1 MAKNN
6 IENIKIE
13 NARIVFRNLSGKP
26 DKFNP
31 QGGKRSFSVVIEDT
45 EFANELKRE
54 GWNIKQF
61 NPSPDSDE
69 EPAHFISVKVSYNN
83 IPPHIYLCTSKNKTL
98 LNEDTVG
105 QLDYAEIS
113 NVDIVITATNHVS
126 WGDDPKWNKD
136 TLLTD
141 TNYYYQN
148 KDAKQ
153 LLFWKQEEIELELEY
168 SGKEIP
174 IDELIK
180 IADSVTVKR
189 N

>member
-31 QGGKRSFSVVIEDT
+31 QGGKRSFSVVIEDP

-113 NVDIVITATNHVS
+113 NVDIVITPYQYEMSGRSGISAYVKTMYVTVVEDEFAS
-126 WGDDPKWNKD
+126 KYEYDDLD
-136 TLLTD
+136 D
-141 TNYYYQN
+141 
-148 KDAKQ
+148 
-153 LLFWKQEEIELELEY
+153 EEI
-168 SGKEIP
+168 P
-174 IDELIK
+174 F
-180 IADSVTVKR
+180 A
-189 N
+189 

>member
-1 MAKNN
+1 MAKN

-31 QGGKRSFSVVIEDT
+31 QGGKRSFSVVIEDP

-113 NVDIVITATNHVS
+113 NVDIVITPYQYEMNGRSGISAYVKTMYVTVVEDEFAS
-126 WGDDPKWNKD
+126 KYEYDDLD
-136 TLLTD
+136 D
-141 TNYYYQN
+141 
-148 KDAKQ
+148 
-153 LLFWKQEEIELELEY
+153 EEI
-168 SGKEIP
+168 P
-174 IDELIK
+174 F
-180 IADSVTVKR
+180 A
-189 N
+189 

>member
-1 MAKNN
+1 MAKN

-31 QGGKRSFSVVIEDT
+31 QGGKRSFSVVIEDP
-45 EFANELKRE
+45 EFANELKKE

-113 NVDIVITATNHVS
+113 NVDIVITPYQYEMSGRSGISAYVKTMYVTVVEDEFAS
-126 WGDDPKWNKD
+126 KYEYDDLD
-136 TLLTD
+136 D
-141 TNYYYQN
+141 
-148 KDAKQ
+148 
-153 LLFWKQEEIELELEY
+153 EEI
-168 SGKEIP
+168 P
-174 IDELIK
+174 F
-180 IADSVTVKR
+180 V
-189 N
+189 

>member
-1 MAKNN
+1 MAKN

-31 QGGKRSFSVVIEDT
+31 QGGKRSFSVVIEDP

-61 NPSPDSDE
+61 NPNPDSDE

-113 NVDIVITATNHVS
+113 NVDIVITPYQYEVS
-126 WGDDPKWNKD
+126 GRTGISAYVKTMYVTVVEDEFASKYEYDDLD
-136 TLLTD
+136 D
-141 TNYYYQN
+141 
-148 KDAKQ
+148 
-153 LLFWKQEEIELELEY
+153 EEI
-168 SGKEIP
+168 P
-174 IDELIK
+174 F
-180 IADSVTVKR
+180 A
-189 N
+189 

>member
-1 MAKNN
+1 MAKN

-31 QGGKRSFSVVIEDT
+31 QGGKRSFSVVIEDP

-61 NPSPDSDE
+61 NQSPDSDE

-113 NVDIVITATNHVS
+113 NVDIVITPYQYEMNGRTGISAYVKTMYVTVVEDEFAS
-126 WGDDPKWNKD
+126 KYEYDDLD
-136 TLLTD
+136 D
-141 TNYYYQN
+141 
-148 KDAKQ
+148 
-153 LLFWKQEEIELELEY
+153 EEI
-168 SGKEIP
+168 P
-174 IDELIK
+174 F
-180 IADSVTVKR
+180 A
-189 N
+189 

>member
-31 QGGKRSFSVVIEDT
+31 QGGKRSFSVVIDDP

-113 NVDIVITATNHVS
+113 NVDIVITPYQYEMSGRSGISAYVKTMYVTVVEDEFAS
-126 WGDDPKWNKD
+126 KYEYDDLD
-136 TLLTD
+136 D
-141 TNYYYQN
+141 
-148 KDAKQ
+148 
-153 LLFWKQEEIELELEY
+153 EEI
-168 SGKEIP
+168 P
-174 IDELIK
+174 F
-180 IADSVTVKR
+180 A
-189 N
+189 

>member
-31 QGGKRSFSVVIEDT
+31 QGGKRSFSVVIEDPK
-45 EFANELKRE
+45 FANELKKE

-113 NVDIVITATNHVS
+113 NVDIVITPYQYEMSGRSGISAYVKTMYVTVVEDEFAS
-126 WGDDPKWNKD
+126 KYEYDDLD
-136 TLLTD
+136 D
-141 TNYYYQN
+141 
-148 KDAKQ
+148 
-153 LLFWKQEEIELELEY
+153 EEI
-168 SGKEIP
+168 P
-174 IDELIK
+174 F
-180 IADSVTVKR
+180 A
-189 N
+189 

>member
-1 MAKNN
+1 MAKN

-31 QGGKRSFSVVIEDT
+31 QGGKRSFSVVIEDP
-45 EFANELKRE
+45 EFANELKKE

-113 NVDIVITATNHVS
+113 NVDIVIT
-126 WGDDPKWNKD
+126 P
-136 TLLTD
+136 
-141 TNYYYQN
+141 YQY
-148 KDAKQ
+148 
-153 LLFWKQEEIELELEY
+153 EM
-168 SGKEIP
+168 SGRSGISAYVKTMYVTVVE
-174 IDELIK
+174 DELLLSMNMMI
-180 IADSVTVKR
+180 
-189 N
+189 

>member
-1 MAKNN
+1 MAKN

-31 QGGKRSFSVVIEDT
+31 QGGKRSFSVVIEDS

-113 NVDIVITATNHVS
+113 NVDIVITPYQYEMNGRSGISAYVKTMYVTVVEDEFAS
-126 WGDDPKWNKD
+126 KYEYDDLD
-136 TLLTD
+136 D
-141 TNYYYQN
+141 
-148 KDAKQ
+148 
-153 LLFWKQEEIELELEY
+153 EEI
-168 SGKEIP
+168 P
-174 IDELIK
+174 F
-180 IADSVTVKR
+180 A
-189 N
+189 

>member
-1 MAKNN
+1 MAKN
-6 IENIKIE
+6 IKNIKIE

-31 QGGKRSFSVVIEDT
+31 QGGKRSFSVVIEDP

-113 NVDIVITATNHVS
+113 NVDIVITPYQYEMSDRTGISAYVKTMYVTVVEDEFAS
-126 WGDDPKWNKD
+126 KYEYDDLD
-136 TLLTD
+136 D
-141 TNYYYQN
+141 
-148 KDAKQ
+148 
-153 LLFWKQEEIELELEY
+153 EEI
-168 SGKEIP
+168 P
-174 IDELIK
+174 F
-180 IADSVTVKR
+180 A
-189 N
+189 

>member
-1 MAKNN
+1 MAKN

-31 QGGKRSFSVVIEDT
+31 QGGKRSFSVVIEDP

-113 NVDIVITATNHVS
+113 NVDIVITPYQYEMSGRTGISAYVKTMYVTVVEDEFAS
-126 WGDDPKWNKD
+126 KYEYYDLDD
-136 TLLTD
+136 
-141 TNYYYQN
+141 
-148 KDAKQ
+148 
-153 LLFWKQEEIELELEY
+153 EEI
-168 SGKEIP
+168 P
-174 IDELIK
+174 F
-180 IADSVTVKR
+180 A
-189 N
+189 

>member
-1 MAKNN
+1 MTKNN

-31 QGGKRSFSVVIEDT
+31 QGGKRSFSVVIEDP

-113 NVDIVITATNHVS
+113 NVDIVITPYQYEMSGRSGISAYVKTMYVTVVEDEFAS
-126 WGDDPKWNKD
+126 KYEYDDLD
-136 TLLTD
+136 D
-141 TNYYYQN
+141 
-148 KDAKQ
+148 
-153 LLFWKQEEIELELEY
+153 EEI
-168 SGKEIP
+168 P
-174 IDELIK
+174 F
-180 IADSVTVKR
+180 A
-189 N
+189 

>member
-1 MAKNN
+1 MAKN

-31 QGGKRSFSVVIEDT
+31 QGGKRSFSVVIEDS

-61 NPSPDSDE
+61 NQSPDSDE

-113 NVDIVITATNHVS
+113 NVDIVITPYQYEMSGRSGISAYVKTMYVTVVEDEFAS
-126 WGDDPKWNKD
+126 KYEYDDLD
-136 TLLTD
+136 D
-141 TNYYYQN
+141 
-148 KDAKQ
+148 
-153 LLFWKQEEIELELEY
+153 EEI
-168 SGKEIP
+168 P
-174 IDELIK
+174 F
-180 IADSVTVKR
+180 A
-189 N
+189 

>member
-1 MAKNN
+1 MAKN

-26 DKFNP
+26 DKYNP
-31 QGGKRSFSVVIEDT
+31 RGGKRSFSVVIEDP

-61 NPSPDSDE
+61 NQSPDSDE

-113 NVDIVITATNHVS
+113 NVDIVITPYQYEMNGRSGISAYVKTMYVTVVEDEFAS
-126 WGDDPKWNKD
+126 KYEYDDLD
-136 TLLTD
+136 D
-141 TNYYYQN
+141 
-148 KDAKQ
+148 
-153 LLFWKQEEIELELEY
+153 EEI
-168 SGKEIP
+168 P
-174 IDELIK
+174 F
-180 IADSVTVKR
+180 A
-189 N
+189 

>member
-1 MAKNN
+1 MAKN

-31 QGGKRSFSVVIEDT
+31 QGGKRSFSVVIEDP

-69 EPAHFISVKVSYNN
+69 EPAHFISVKISYNN

-113 NVDIVITATNHVS
+113 NVDIVITPYQYEMSGRSGISAYVKTMYVTVVEDEFAS
-126 WGDDPKWNKD
+126 KYEYDDLD
-136 TLLTD
+136 D
-141 TNYYYQN
+141 
-148 KDAKQ
+148 
-153 LLFWKQEEIELELEY
+153 EEI
-168 SGKEIP
+168 P
-174 IDELIK
+174 F
-180 IADSVTVKR
+180 A
-189 N
+189 

>member
-1 MAKNN
+1 MAKN

-31 QGGKRSFSVVIEDT
+31 QGGKRSFSVVIEDP
-45 EFANELKRE
+45 EFANELKKE

-61 NPSPDSDE
+61 NQSPDSDE

-113 NVDIVITATNHVS
+113 NVDIVITPYQYEMNGRSGISAYVKTMYVTVVEDEFAS
-126 WGDDPKWNKD
+126 KYEYDDLD
-136 TLLTD
+136 D
-141 TNYYYQN
+141 
-148 KDAKQ
+148 
-153 LLFWKQEEIELELEY
+153 EEI
-168 SGKEIP
+168 P
-174 IDELIK
+174 F
-180 IADSVTVKR
+180 A
-189 N
+189 

>member
-1 MAKNN
+1 MAKN

-31 QGGKRSFSVVIEDT
+31 QGGKRSFSVVIEDP

-69 EPAHFISVKVSYNN
+69 EQAHFISVKVSYNN

-113 NVDIVITATNHVS
+113 NVDIVITPYQYEMSGRSGISAYVKTMYVTVVEDEFAS
-126 WGDDPKWNKD
+126 KYEYDDLD
-136 TLLTD
+136 D
-141 TNYYYQN
+141 
-148 KDAKQ
+148 
-153 LLFWKQEEIELELEY
+153 EEI
-168 SGKEIP
+168 P
-174 IDELIK
+174 F
-180 IADSVTVKR
+180 A
-189 N
+189 

>member
-1 MAKNN
+1 MAKN
-6 IENIKIE
+6 IKNIKIE

-31 QGGKRSFSVVIEDT
+31 QGGKRSFSVVIEDP
-45 EFANELKRE
+45 EFANELKKE

-113 NVDIVITATNHVS
+113 NVDIVITPYQYEMSGRSGISAYVKTMYVTVVEDEFAS
-126 WGDDPKWNKD
+126 KYEYDDLD
-136 TLLTD
+136 D
-141 TNYYYQN
+141 
-148 KDAKQ
+148 
-153 LLFWKQEEIELELEY
+153 EEI
-168 SGKEIP
+168 P
-174 IDELIK
+174 F
-180 IADSVTVKR
+180 A
-189 N
+189 

>member
-1 MAKNN
+1 MAKN

-31 QGGKRSFSVVIEDT
+31 QGGKRSFSVVIDDP

-113 NVDIVITATNHVS
+113 NVDIVITPYQYEMSGRSGISAYVKTMYVTVVEDEFAS
-126 WGDDPKWNKD
+126 KYEYDDLD
-136 TLLTD
+136 D
-141 TNYYYQN
+141 
-148 KDAKQ
+148 
-153 LLFWKQEEIELELEY
+153 EEI
-168 SGKEIP
+168 P
-174 IDELIK
+174 F
-180 IADSVTVKR
+180 A
-189 N
+189 

>member
-31 QGGKRSFSVVIEDT
+31 QGGKRSFSVVIEDP

-113 NVDIVITATNHVS
+113 NVDIVITPYQYEVS
-126 WGDDPKWNKD
+126 GRTGISAYVKTMYVTVVEDEFASKYEYDDLD
-136 TLLTD
+136 D
-141 TNYYYQN
+141 
-148 KDAKQ
+148 
-153 LLFWKQEEIELELEY
+153 EEI
-168 SGKEIP
+168 P
-174 IDELIK
+174 F
-180 IADSVTVKR
+180 A
-189 N
+189 

>member
-31 QGGKRSFSVVIEDT
+31 QGGKRSFSVVIDDP

-69 EPAHFISVKVSYNN
+69 ELAHFISVKVSYNN

-113 NVDIVITATNHVS
+113 NVDIVITPYQYEMSGRSGISAYVKTMYVTVVEDEFAS
-126 WGDDPKWNKD
+126 KYEYDDLD
-136 TLLTD
+136 D
-141 TNYYYQN
+141 
-148 KDAKQ
+148 
-153 LLFWKQEEIELELEY
+153 EEI
-168 SGKEIP
+168 P
-174 IDELIK
+174 F
-180 IADSVTVKR
+180 A
-189 N
+189 

>member
-31 QGGKRSFSVVIEDT
+31 QGGKRSFSVVIEDP
-45 EFANELKRE
+45 EFANELKKE

-113 NVDIVITATNHVS
+113 NVDIVITPYQYEMSGRSGISAYVKTMYVTVVEDEFAS
-126 WGDDPKWNKD
+126 KYEYDDLD
-136 TLLTD
+136 
-141 TNYYYQN
+141 
-148 KDAKQ
+148 
-153 LLFWKQEEIELELEY
+153 EEI
-168 SGKEIP
+168 P
-174 IDELIK
+174 F
-180 IADSVTVKR
+180 A
-189 N
+189 

>member
-1 MAKNN
+1 MAKN

-31 QGGKRSFSVVIEDT
+31 QGGKRSFSVVIEDP
-45 EFANELKRE
+45 EFANELKKE

-61 NPSPDSDE
+61 NPSQDSDE

-113 NVDIVITATNHVS
+113 NVDIVITPYQYEMSGRSGISAYVKTMYVTVVEDEFAS
-126 WGDDPKWNKD
+126 KYEYDDLD
-136 TLLTD
+136 D
-141 TNYYYQN
+141 
-148 KDAKQ
+148 
-153 LLFWKQEEIELELEY
+153 EEI
-168 SGKEIP
+168 P
-174 IDELIK
+174 F
-180 IADSVTVKR
+180 A
-189 N
+189 

>member
-26 DKFNP
+26 DKFNSL
-31 QGGKRSFSVVIEDT
+31 GGKRSFSVVIEDP

-61 NPSPDSDE
+61 NQSPDSDE

-113 NVDIVITATNHVS
+113 NVDIVITPYQYEMNGRSGISAYVKTMYVTVVEDEFAS
-126 WGDDPKWNKD
+126 KYEYDDLD
-136 TLLTD
+136 D
-141 TNYYYQN
+141 
-148 KDAKQ
+148 
-153 LLFWKQEEIELELEY
+153 EEI
-168 SGKEIP
+168 P
-174 IDELIK
+174 F
-180 IADSVTVKR
+180 A
-189 N
+189 

>member
-1 MAKNN
+1 MAKN

-31 QGGKRSFSVVIEDT
+31 QGGKRSFSVVIEDS

-113 NVDIVITATNHVS
+113 NVDIVITPYQYEMSGRSGISAYVKTMYVTVVEDEFAS
-126 WGDDPKWNKD
+126 KYEYDDLD
-136 TLLTD
+136 D
-141 TNYYYQN
+141 
-148 KDAKQ
+148 
-153 LLFWKQEEIELELEY
+153 EEI
-168 SGKEIP
+168 P
-174 IDELIK
+174 F
-180 IADSVTVKR
+180 A
-189 N
+189 

>member
-1 MAKNN
+1 MAKN

-13 NARIVFRNLSGKP
+13 NARIVFRNLSGKQ

-31 QGGKRSFSVVIEDT
+31 QGGKRSFSVVIEDP

-113 NVDIVITATNHVS
+113 NVDIVITPYQYEMNGRTGISAYVKTMYVTVVEDEFAS
-126 WGDDPKWNKD
+126 KYEYDDLD
-136 TLLTD
+136 D
-141 TNYYYQN
+141 
-148 KDAKQ
+148 
-153 LLFWKQEEIELELEY
+153 EEI
-168 SGKEIP
+168 P
-174 IDELIK
+174 F
-180 IADSVTVKR
+180 A
-189 N
+189 

>member
-1 MAKNN
+1 MAKN

-31 QGGKRSFSVVIEDT
+31 QGGKRSFSVVIEDPK
-45 EFANELKRE
+45 FANELKKE

-113 NVDIVITATNHVS
+113 NVDIVITPYQYEMSGRSGISAYVKTMYVTVVEDEFAS
-126 WGDDPKWNKD
+126 KYEYDDLD
-136 TLLTD
+136 D
-141 TNYYYQN
+141 
-148 KDAKQ
+148 
-153 LLFWKQEEIELELEY
+153 EEI
-168 SGKEIP
+168 P
-174 IDELIK
+174 F
-180 IADSVTVKR
+180 A
-189 N
+189 

>member
-1 MAKNN
+1 MAKN

-31 QGGKRSFSVVIEDT
+31 QGGKRSFSVVIEDP

-61 NPSPDSDE
+61 NQSPDSDE

-113 NVDIVITATNHVS
+113 NVDIVITPYQYEMSDRSGISAYVKTMYVTVVEDEFAS
-126 WGDDPKWNKD
+126 KYEYDDLD
-136 TLLTD
+136 D
-141 TNYYYQN
+141 
-148 KDAKQ
+148 
-153 LLFWKQEEIELELEY
+153 EEI
-168 SGKEIP
+168 P
-174 IDELIK
+174 F
-180 IADSVTVKR
+180 A
-189 N
+189 

>member
-1 MAKNN
+1 MAKN

-31 QGGKRSFSVVIEDT
+31 QGGKRSFSVVIEDP

-113 NVDIVITATNHVS
+113 NVDIVITPYQYEMSGRSGISAYVKTMYVTVVEDEFAS
-126 WGDDPKWNKD
+126 KYEYDDLD
-136 TLLTD
+136 
-141 TNYYYQN
+141 
-148 KDAKQ
+148 
-153 LLFWKQEEIELELEY
+153 EEI
-168 SGKEIP
+168 P
-174 IDELIK
+174 F
-180 IADSVTVKR
+180 A
-189 N
+189 

>member
-1 MAKNN
+1 MAKN

-13 NARIVFRNLSGKP
+13 NARIVFRNLSGKS

-31 QGGKRSFSVVIEDT
+31 QGGKRSFSVVIEDP

-113 NVDIVITATNHVS
+113 NVDIVITPYQYEMSGRTGISAYVKTMYVTVVEDEFAS
-126 WGDDPKWNKD
+126 KYEYDDLD
-136 TLLTD
+136 D
-141 TNYYYQN
+141 
-148 KDAKQ
+148 
-153 LLFWKQEEIELELEY
+153 EEI
-168 SGKEIP
+168 P
-174 IDELIK
+174 F
-180 IADSVTVKR
+180 A
-189 N
+189 

>member
-1 MAKNN
+1 MAKN

-31 QGGKRSFSVVIEDT
+31 QGGKRSFSVVIEDP

-61 NPSPDSDE
+61 NPSPDYDE

-113 NVDIVITATNHVS
+113 NVDIVITPYQYEMSGRSGISAYVKTMYVTVVEDEFAS
-126 WGDDPKWNKD
+126 KYEYDDLD
-136 TLLTD
+136 D
-141 TNYYYQN
+141 
-148 KDAKQ
+148 
-153 LLFWKQEEIELELEY
+153 EEI
-168 SGKEIP
+168 P
-174 IDELIK
+174 F
-180 IADSVTVKR
+180 A
-189 N
+189 

>member
-1 MAKNN
+1 MTKN

-31 QGGKRSFSVVIEDT
+31 QGGKRSFSVVIEDS

-113 NVDIVITATNHVS
+113 NVDIVITPYQYEMSGRSGISAYVKTMYVTVVEDEFAS
-126 WGDDPKWNKD
+126 KYEYDDLD
-136 TLLTD
+136 D
-141 TNYYYQN
+141 
-148 KDAKQ
+148 
-153 LLFWKQEEIELELEY
+153 EEI
-168 SGKEIP
+168 P
-174 IDELIK
+174 F
-180 IADSVTVKR
+180 A
-189 N
+189 

>member
-1 MAKNN
+1 MAKN

-31 QGGKRSFSVVIEDT
+31 QGGKRSFSVVIEDS

-113 NVDIVITATNHVS
+113 NVDIVITPYQYKMNDGRSGISAYVKTMYVTVVEDEFAS
-126 WGDDPKWNKD
+126 KYEYDDLD
-136 TLLTD
+136 D
-141 TNYYYQN
+141 
-148 KDAKQ
+148 
-153 LLFWKQEEIELELEY
+153 EEI
-168 SGKEIP
+168 P
-174 IDELIK
+174 F
-180 IADSVTVKR
+180 A
-189 N
+189 

>member
-1 MAKNN
+1 MAKN

-31 QGGKRSFSVVIEDT
+31 QGGKRSFSVVIEDP
-45 EFANELKRE
+45 EFANELKKE

-113 NVDIVITATNHVS
+113 NVDIVITPYQYEMSGRSGISAYVKTMYVTVVEDEFAS
-126 WGDDPKWNKD
+126 KYEYDDLD
-136 TLLTD
+136 D
-141 TNYYYQN
+141 
-148 KDAKQ
+148 
-153 LLFWKQEEIELELEY
+153 EEI
-168 SGKEIP
+168 P
-174 IDELIK
+174 F
-180 IADSVTVKR
+180 A
-189 N
+189 

>member
-31 QGGKRSFSVVIEDT
+31 QGGKRSFSVVIEDP
-45 EFANELKRE
+45 EFANELKKE

-113 NVDIVITATNHVS
+113 NVDIVITPYQYEMSGRSGISAYVKTMYVTVVEDEFAS
-126 WGDDPKWNKD
+126 KYEYDDLD
-136 TLLTD
+136 D
-141 TNYYYQN
+141 
-148 KDAKQ
+148 
-153 LLFWKQEEIELELEY
+153 EEI
-168 SGKEIP
+168 P
-174 IDELIK
+174 F
-180 IADSVTVKR
+180 A
-189 N
+189 